1 MAAQEHDREI
11 ASIRRRLVELG
22 EERRALEARLERLLQ
37 SDPAPPS
44 PTAPARGGV
53 TATSPAAAKVALFRD
68 LFAGRT
74 DVFPVRWENAKAGR
88 AGYAPACANE
98 WVTGVCGKPRVK
110 CGECPNQAFIPV
122 SDRVVEGHLRGED
135 RVRPRGGRPGDLV
148 AGVSPLLLDEP
159 CRFLA
164 ADFDGEDW
172 ARDALAYR
180 ETCRIRGVPA
190 ALERSRS
197 GEGGHVWVFFA
208 EPVPAREARQL
219 GAALL
224 TATMER
230 RPEIGFASY
239 DRLFPSQDT
248 MPAGGFGNLIALPL
262 QRRARERGDSL
273 FVDDELRP
281 RDDQRAFLASLAR
294 LARAALTALVAEA
307 ETRGPGVLGV
317 RMPAEDEDA
326 GEPWLLPP
334 SRRRGRS
341 RSPGRSRSGSGWC
354 S

>member
-1 MAAQEHDREI
+1 M
-11 ASIRRRLVELG
+11 
-22 EERRALEARLERLLQ
+22 
-37 SDPAPPS
+37 
-44 PTAPARGGV
+44 
-53 TATSPAAAKVALFRD
+53 
-68 LFAGRT
+68 
-74 DVFPVRWENAKAGR
+74 
-88 AGYAPACANE
+88 
-98 WVTGVCGKPRVK
+98 
-110 CGECPNQAFIPV
+110 V
-122 SDRVVEGHLRGED
+122 S
-135 RVRPRGGRPGDLV
+135 
-148 AGVSPLLLDEP
+148 
-159 CRFLA
+159 
-164 ADFDGEDW
+164 DFDGEDW
-172 ARDALAYR
+172 ARDALAYLG
-180 ETCRIRGVPA
+180 TCRLRGVPA

-197 GEGGHVWVFFA
+197 GRGGQFWVFFA

-294 LARAALTALVAEA
+294 LDRAALTALVAEA

-326 GEPWLLPP
+326 DEPWLLPP
-334 SRRRGRS
+334 SPRPGPGPGGGAP
-341 RSPGRSRSGSGWC
+341 PGRGGGGGAGGGL
-354 S
+354 